1 MDFLDFAKEI
11 ETQGIERYSLL
22 AKTMQVK
29 GLSGIFT
36 YMADQEKLHFELF
49 DSWQRNR
56 QGGTPELPVETV
68 LGKAKDVF
76 EHLAGHF
83 LPGNFVA
90 PSNYEQ
96 AYMQALEFENK
107 SLALYEETL
116 PKIDDENQLSM
127 LKLIIDQ
134 EKAHARYITVLM
146 EFLRHPGEWLEN
158 AEWLHL
164 EDF

>member
-1 MDFLDFAKEI
+1 MEFIAFAKEI

-29 GLSGIFT
+29 GLGGIFT
-36 YMADQEKLHFELF
+36 YMADQEKRHYELF
-49 DSWQRNR
+49 DSWQRN
-56 QGGTPELPVETV
+56 GVEGTPELPVETV
-68 LGKAKDVF
+68 LGKAKDAF
-76 EHLAGHF
+76 ELLAGHF

-96 AYMQALEFENK
+96 AYKQVLEFENQ
-107 SLALYEETL
+107 SIALYERTL
-116 PKIDDENQLSM
+116 PKIDDEKQLSV

-134 EKAHARYITVLM
+134 EKAHARYITALM

-158 AEWLHL
+158 AEWHHW
-164 EDF
+164 EEF